1 MRLTFMWHLG
11 DGCPGKWVLVRKNE
25 VMLKPS
31 HISCECK
38 KNGKTHLGRELNCD
52 TSTSTALVCFSIL
65 ND

>member
-1 MRLTFMWHLG
+1 MRLTFMWRLG

-31 HISCECK
+31 HISCEYK
-38 KNGKTHLGRELNCD
+38 KNGKTHLGRKLNCD